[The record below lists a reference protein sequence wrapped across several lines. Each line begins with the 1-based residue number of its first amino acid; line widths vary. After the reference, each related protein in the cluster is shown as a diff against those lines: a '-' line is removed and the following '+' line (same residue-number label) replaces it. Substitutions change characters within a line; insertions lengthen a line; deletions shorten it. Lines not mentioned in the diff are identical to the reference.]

1 MRRRPHPVAAAAAA
15 AGRLRE
21 VIVQGGPRARVP
33 VRVLQVRLR
42 AGPAA
47 AAGSA
52 AAATPIALGPVL
64 QLLSQRLRRPHS
76 GALAFL
82 PGGCLH
88 FPALGRCRRRLAPR
102 LLPLLLLGF
111 LQLRGRRRRVAQAA
125 GGGGGDLRGH
135 DPRCLVRGET
145 RPCLRLLPPPT
156 PPRGRV
162 PRAALPTRPGGP
174 RGAPLLRCARSS
186 PPRPAG
192 SGSGLAAEEEEEAAA
207 AAEAPAAQLLP
218 ALSAR
223 DPALPAHSP
232 QALAW
237 E

>member
-1 MRRRPHPVAAAAAA
+1 MRRRPHPIAAAATAA

-42 AGPAA
+42 TGPAA
-47 AAGSA
+47 ATAGSAAA

-64 QLLSQRLRRPHS
+64 QLLSQWLRRPHG

-102 LLPLLLLGF
+102 LLPLLLLRF
-111 LQLRGRRRRVAQAA
+111 LQLRGRRRRVAQVA

-145 RPCLRLLPPPT
+145 RPCLRLLPPSHPAPGPS
-156 PPRGRV
+156 PPGCPPHPPGRASRGSA
-162 PRAALPTRPGGP
+162 AALRS
-174 RGAPLLRCARSS
+174 LARSS

-192 SGSGLAAEEEEEAAA
+192 SGSGLAAAEEEEAAAA

-218 ALSAR
+218 AL
-223 DPALPAHSP
+223 
-232 QALAW
+232 
-237 E
+237 